1 MGSGGMERDQERG
14 KGTHTHVSLSL
25 SLSLSY
31 IVVVLSGVRQCG
43 EGIKNCEG
51 PLDQSYLWTKCKERE
66 TQRHIIGV
74 VVDRTWKPWAVD
86 RPQGDRY
93 RLTPSHYIHHRV
105 TYTYVT

>member
-1 MGSGGMERDQERG
+1 MERDQERG
-14 KGTHTHVSLSL
+14 KAHTHIHVSL

-66 TQRHIIGV
+66 RHRDTLLGWWSTALGSLGQLIG
-74 VVDRTWKPWAVD
+74 
-86 RPQGDRY
+86 
-93 RLTPSHYIHHRV
+93 LRV
-105 TYTYVT
+105 TATG

>member
-1 MGSGGMERDQERG
+1 MCLNVTDWEAASD
-14 KGTHTHVSLSL
+14 TILTIHT
-25 SLSLSY
+25 
-31 IVVVLSGVRQCG
+31 
-43 EGIKNCEG
+43 NCEG